1 MTFDLVE
8 KRLFFF
14 NQIHKNRRVKNVI
27 RYKKKISPGKKKTI
41 LICSSGLP
49 WFPSFVI
56 YIMCEEMY
64 YWMHQNEN
72 TLWIPDSGAFFTS
85 FSPNHSPVNW
95 ENTSQI
101 NQWWKQS
108 LAAALNPVPLYLPS
122 FSRPFKCQARRDW
135 WDAEGGTRTDKFHRL
150 PHHVRRETKGWG
162 FFFCLMW
169 LKNSHDCEISWKK
182 KMLPLF

>member
-1 MTFDLVE
+1 
-8 KRLFFF
+8 
-14 NQIHKNRRVKNVI
+14 
-27 RYKKKISPGKKKTI
+27 
-41 LICSSGLP
+41 
-49 WFPSFVI
+49 
-56 YIMCEEMY
+56 MCEEMY

-162 FFFCLMW
+162 VFFCLMW

-182 KMLPLF
+182 KRCYRCFNPSWTQSCYCSSSGADPEETILNAFKVFDPEGTGALKKDL